1 MKSNWQRTLW
11 FIFFAQF
18 VSAMGFSVS
27 YPFLPVYVHQLG
39 THTGISL
46 EFWSALVFSGQAFAM
61 MLISP
66 FWGSVAD
73 RYGYKLMLERATFGG
88 AVILLLM
95 GFVGSAEELA
105 LLRTIQGLI
114 TGTIAAA
121 NALVAAMTPRDRIGY
136 AMGVL
141 QIGQWSG
148 VAAGPF
154 IGGFMADAF
163 GFQAVFVLTAVLLV
177 ISGMVIWLGV
187 SEHASVK
194 PRTPTEKS
202 SALDG
207 WRAIVTAPG
216 VAVVYAARFLGGL
229 GQTMLLPVLPL
240 FIAVL
245 LPQSD
250 LVNSTTG
257 LIVGLASAATT
268 ASAIYLGRLGDRV
281 GHRRV
286 LIASSLAAGLAYLP
300 QALVTSA
307 WQLLALQMLAGVAI
321 GGIIPTLSA
330 LLARYTPPGTEGAV
344 YGLDN
349 SISSAARAAA
359 PLLGAAVATLLGL
372 RIIFALI
379 GGVLLAA
386 ALLAAAGL
394 PRAEHADLE
403 AIADEHSAPQNIIE
417 HEA

>member
-1 MKSNWQRTLW
+1 MKNWQRTLW

-27 YPFLPVYVHQLG
+27 YPFLPLYVHQLG
-39 THTGISL
+39 THTNISL

-121 NALVAAMTPRDRIGY
+121 NALVAAITPRERIGY
-136 AMGVL
+136 AMGIL

-154 IGGFMADAF
+154 IGGFTADAF
-163 GFQAVFVLTAVLLV
+163 GFQAAFVLTAGLLL
-177 ISGMVIWLGV
+177 ISGVVIWRGV
-187 SEHASVK
+187 TESTARQRRAVAHA
-194 PRTPTEKS
+194 PQTRN
-202 SALDG
+202 G

-229 GQTMLLPVLPL
+229 GQTMLQPVLPL

-245 LPQSD
+245 LPRSD

-281 GHRRV
+281 GHQRV

-307 WQLLALQMLAGVAI
+307 WQLLVLQMLAGVAI

-359 PLLGAAVATLLGL
+359 PLLGAAIAMLLGL

-394 PRAEHADLE
+394 PRDAHADSE
-403 AIADEHSAPQNIIE
+403 AAADEHGAPRGAIE
-417 HEA
+417 RKA